1 MEKIKNGANK
11 PPLVGRTKSMVSP
24 GEEEQVRRCRRR
36 HDNADI
42 DYSSSSS
49 PVNILHVCINP
60 ELPRAFHSLRQLTRP
75 RDESLSPPP
84 LFDFYFI
91 FLSTYPIFWPS
102 LLADKTTF
110 VLYVLY
116 VYFFFSF
123 FGRAGTVWDTPG
135 KWNQSSVNRTTCQP
149 PLTSRVGPAMLE
161 RSILTFPY

>member
-1 MEKIKNGANK
+1 
-11 PPLVGRTKSMVSP
+11 VGRTKSMVSP

-84 LFDFYFI
+84 PLTFI
-91 FLSTYPIFWPS
+91 WFFSPRILYSARLYWPTRQLLSYTYP
-102 LLADKTTF
+102 
-110 VLYVLY
+110 
-116 VYFFFSF
+116 FFSF